1 MTITNH
7 PMLGAGSWT
16 GNTTFTAASAASGHA
31 ASNLNELP
39 LAQVWESTSLTGQ
52 WVKGE
57 MDKIRPLGLF
67 LLCRHNFTNA
77 GTFRLRIYADAA
89 ATQADLV
96 YDSQAD
102 LVNLIGGQDI
112 WPISFADELDWE
124 DDPFIDGHFPEEEKQ
139 DTVWYR
145 PIVLPRTYLGR
156 SWRLDFTDADNP
168 DGVFRLGMIDVSR
181 SRQLSRAPAAGQA
194 DEYEERTTTVTAYG
208 GVDYHNRLTKKRKTT
223 VDLRGLPVGEAKGV
237 IGELYRL
244 KDIDQPFAWLLD
256 PTDVRNWIRDCY
268 LAKFEQLSPLQRAS
282 QKYENAQLNMK
293 EAF

>member
-1 MTITNH
+1 MPITNH

-16 GNTTFTAASAASGHA
+16 ALTTFTSSSAASGHGA
-31 ASNLNELP
+31 ANLASLP
-39 LAQVWESTSLTGQ
+39 LAQVWESANITSQ

-67 LLCRHNFTNA
+67 LLCRHNFSNS
-77 GTFRLRIYADAA
+77 GTFRLRIFADGA

-96 YDSQAD
+96 YDSDAD
-102 LVNLIGGQDI
+102 LENLIGRNEI
-112 WPISFADELDWE
+112 WPISYADELDWE
-124 DDPFIDGHFPEEEKQ
+124 DDPFIDGHLPEEEK
-139 DTVWYR
+139 DDAVWHR
-145 PIVLPRTYLGR
+145 PIVLSRTYLGL
-156 SWRLDFTDADNP
+156 SWRIDFADPDNL
-168 DGVFRLGMIDVSR
+168 DGVIRLGMIDVSR
-181 SRQLSRAPAAGQA
+181 GRQLTRAPAAGQA

-223 VDLRGLPVGEAKGV
+223 VDLRCLPVGEAKGV

-268 LAKFEQLSPLQRAS
+268 LAKFEQLSPMQRAS
-282 QKYENAQLNMK
+282 QKYENAQLNLK